1 MSKKITFS
9 TAKPQGNNT
18 KLEQD
23 ENGYYN
29 VILGGLNI
37 FNEHGLFYMDEGVK
51 ALVKDD
57 STTFFRRLTRGYL
70 KGEVNHPKWEPG
82 MSKDQYMAR
91 CQLIDKD
98 RVSHHIREL
107 IFEET
112 DIDVGG
118 PNGKK
123 VILIRGWVKPSG
135 PRGDEL
141 KKDLDDPEINV
152 PFSIRSFTVDDYSTK
167 PITKVI
173 KQLITFDWVDEPGIQ
188 RANKFS
194 TLAGGSPLSSGNE
207 SFASMDIVLTSDD
220 ITTMIANANTID
232 SVGFES
238 FDLTES
244 LTELSKLNQ
253 TSSTLNIF
261 RKW

>member
-1 MSKKITFS
+1 MGKSVVFS

-23 ENGYYN
+23 ENGYYL
-29 VILGGLNI
+29 VILGALNV
-37 FNEHGLFYMDEGVK
+37 FNEHGLYYMEDGVK
-51 ALVKDD
+51 DLVKDQ
-57 STTFFRRLTRGYL
+57 STEFYRRLTRGYL
-70 KGEVNHPKWEPG
+70 KGEVNHPVWEPG

-91 CQLIDKD
+91 CMAISKD

-112 DIDVGG
+112 DIDSGG

-123 VILIRGWVKPSG
+123 MILIKGWVKPSG

-152 PFSIRSFTVDDYSTK
+152 PFSIRSFTLDDMTSK
-167 PITKVI
+167 PIKKVI
-173 KQLITFDWVDEPGIQ
+173 KVMITFDWVDEPGIQ

-194 TLAGGSPLSSGNE
+194 TLSGGSALSSGNE
-207 SFASMDIVLTSDD
+207 SLGSIDMVLSSKD
-220 ITTMIANANTID
+220 ITNILDNAKTID
-232 SVGFES
+232 TVGFES
-238 FDLTES
+238 FDLLSTAS
-244 LTELSKLNQ
+244 ELKKLDQ
-253 TSSTLNIF
+253 TSSSLNVF
-261 RKW
+261 KKW

>member
-9 TAKPQGNNT
+9 TAKPQGSNT

-23 ENGYYN
+23 ENGYYL

-37 FNEHGLFYMDEGVK
+37 FNEHGLFYMEDGVK
-51 ALVKDD
+51 QLVKDE
-57 STTFFRRLTRGYL
+57 STAFYRRLTRGYL

-112 DIDVGG
+112 DIDVGS

-123 VILIRGWVKPSG
+123 VILIKGWVKPSG

-152 PFSIRSFTVDDYSTK
+152 PFSIRSFTLDDFSTK
-167 PITKVI
+167 PVTKVI
-173 KQLITFDWVDEPGIQ
+173 KQMITFDWVDEPGIQ

-194 TLAGGSPLSSGNE
+194 TLSNGGALSSGNE
-207 SFASMDIVLTSDD
+207 SYISMDIVLNSED
-220 ITTMIANANTID
+220 ITKMIENANKVD

-238 FDLTES
+238 FDLQES
-244 LTELSKLNQ
+244 LAELNRLNQ
-253 TSSTLNIF
+253 SSSTLNVF
-261 RKW
+261 KKW

>member
-9 TAKPQGNNT
+9 TAKPQGSNT
-18 KLEQD
+18 KLQQD
-23 ENGYYN
+23 ENGYYL

-37 FNEHGLFYMDEGVK
+37 FNEHGLFYMDEGVNE
-51 ALVKDD
+51 LVKDE

-70 KGEVNHPKWEPG
+70 NGEVNHPKWEPG
-82 MSKDQYMAR
+82 MSKEQYMAR

-98 RVSHHIREL
+98 RVSHHIKEL

-112 DIDVGG
+112 DIDVGA

-123 VILIRGWVKPSG
+123 VILIKGWVKPSG

-141 KKDLDDPEINV
+141 KKDLDDPDINV
-152 PFSIRSFTVDDYSTK
+152 PFSIRSFTLDDYSTK
-167 PITKVI
+167 PVTKVI

-194 TLAGGSPLSSGNE
+194 TLSNGSALSSGNE
-207 SFASMDIVLTSDD
+207 SYASMDIVLTSEE
-220 ITTMIANANTID
+220 ISNMVKNANTVV

-238 FDLTES
+238 HDLSES
-244 LTELSKLNQ
+244 IAELNKLNQ
-253 TSSTLNIF
+253 TSSTLGVF
-261 RKW
+261 KKW